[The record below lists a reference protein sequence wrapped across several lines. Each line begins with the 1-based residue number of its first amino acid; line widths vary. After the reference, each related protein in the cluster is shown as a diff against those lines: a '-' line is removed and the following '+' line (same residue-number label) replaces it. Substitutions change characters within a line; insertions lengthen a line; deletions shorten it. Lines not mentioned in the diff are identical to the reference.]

1 MPAEPE
7 PPAVSIILAVLNEA
21 DFIDEVL
28 ADLLGQ
34 DYEGSL
40 EVVVADGGSTD
51 GTGERLDLW
60 VQRDKRVAV
69 IANPR
74 RGQAYGLN
82 AAAERASGDI
92 LVRADG
98 HTRFAPDYVSQSI
111 EVLQE
116 TGGAVGGRMNPVGR
130 TAFGRAIAAAMKS
143 PLTMGPGRFHHATIR
158 EEVDT
163 VYLGAFLRRRFEAL
177 GGFRAFPSGSS
188 EDADFY
194 YRWRKA
200 GGKVYVDP
208 DIVSTYTPR
217 DDLGSLWQQYL
228 RYGKGK
234 SEMLWLNGRLPSL
247 RPLAPMVLV
256 LGLFVLILV
265 GVLTGTW
272 WPFLALSGVWL
283 LLLAWVGLRSD
294 EQALGVFSVSF
305 VMHVGYGVGVLW
317 GLIKGPGGIRR
328 LSERWSSEVHPG

>member
-7 PPAVSIILAVLNEA
+7 PPSVSIILAVLNEA
-21 DFIDEVL
+21 DFIDDL
-28 ADLLGQ
+28 FADLLGQ

-74 RGQAYGLN
+74 RRQAYGLN

-98 HTRFAPDYVSQSI
+98 HTRFAPDYVSKSI

-143 PLTMGPGRFHHATIR
+143 PLTMGSGRFHHSTDR

-163 VYLGAFLRRRFEAL
+163 VYLGAFRKDDFESL
-177 GGFRAFPSGSS
+177 GGFRALPSGSS

-194 YRWRKA
+194 YRWRTA
-200 GGKVYVDP
+200 GGTIHIDP
-208 DIVSTYTPR
+208 SIRST
-217 DDLGSLWQQYL
+217 
-228 RYGKGK
+228 
-234 SEMLWLNGRLPSL
+234 
-247 RPLAPMVLV
+247 
-256 LGLFVLILV
+256 
-265 GVLTGTW
+265 
-272 WPFLALSGVWL
+272 
-283 LLLAWVGLRSD
+283 
-294 EQALGVFSVSF
+294 
-305 VMHVGYGVGVLW
+305 
-317 GLIKGPGGIRR
+317 
-328 LSERWSSEVHPG
+328 